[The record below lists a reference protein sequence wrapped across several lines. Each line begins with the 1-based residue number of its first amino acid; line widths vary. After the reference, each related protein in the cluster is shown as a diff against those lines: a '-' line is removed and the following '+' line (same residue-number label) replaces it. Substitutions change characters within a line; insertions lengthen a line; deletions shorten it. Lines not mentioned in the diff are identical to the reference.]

1 MKFPGFGKEEEENP
15 APADEQYAELPEES
29 GATRMKVM
37 VEKLDGLGSVDKIM
51 RKVREG
57 NIVIAS
63 IKDLKE
69 ANTEELKH
77 CISRMKTACMN
88 INGDIAGA
96 GAEWIIIT
104 PPAAGIYREPAA
116 ESSEEKSE
124 AQ

>member
-1 MKFPGFGKEEEENP
+1 MKFPLFGKDEEDNP
-15 APADEQYAELPEES
+15 EPSDEQYAELPEDS
-29 GATRMKVM
+29 AVMRMKVM
-37 VEKLDGLGSVDKIM
+37 VEKLDGLPSVDKIM

-63 IKDLKE
+63 IRDLKE

-96 GAEWIIIT
+96 GEEWIIIT
-104 PPAAGIYREPAA
+104 PSSAGIYREAA
-116 ESSEEKSE
+116 LPSETKSE
-124 AQ
+124 SQ

>member
-1 MKFPGFGKEEEENP
+1 MKFPLFGKDEEDNP
-15 APADEQYAELPEES
+15 APSDEQYAELPEDS
-29 GATRMKVM
+29 AVMRMKVM
-37 VEKLDGLGSVDKIM
+37 VEKLDGLPSVDKIM

-63 IKDLKE
+63 IRDLKE

-96 GAEWIIIT
+96 GEEWIIIT
-104 PPAAGIYREPAA
+104 PSSAGIYREAA
-116 ESSEEKSE
+116 LPSEPKSE
-124 AQ
+124 SE